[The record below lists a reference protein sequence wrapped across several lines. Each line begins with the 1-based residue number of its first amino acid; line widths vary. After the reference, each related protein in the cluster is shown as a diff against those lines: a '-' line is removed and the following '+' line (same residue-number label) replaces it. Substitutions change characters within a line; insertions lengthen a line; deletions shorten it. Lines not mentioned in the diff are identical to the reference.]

1 MAILTTTYAADAAIV
16 VTSWDSLAAGLYATS
31 ALYTNSSN
39 YVDVLVGGTIDTAG
53 TSAVLGDTYE
63 IYVSASWDDDVASNL
78 GGGIDTGFGPGD
90 ATITVDTEFV
100 PSNMKLLTVV
110 DFETVA
116 AEDFG
121 QVGHLVAVT
130 TSQGYHWGPVSIA
143 SAFGGVVPQTFMLVL
158 HNDGASALSATGNV
172 VNAVGIQYTST

>member
-1 MAILTTTYAADAAIV
+1 M
-16 VTSWDSLAAGLYATS
+16 
-31 ALYTNSSN
+31 
-39 YVDVLVGGTIDTAG
+39 GGTIDTAG

-116 AEDFG
+116 
-121 QVGHLVAVT
+121 VT